1 MLISEKACE
10 WGINCVN
17 WPDQWPYRP
26 EVSLEARHDGDNLYL
41 HYKVRED
48 AVMASAASDREQVWR
63 DSCVEFFFAPAD
75 DGLYYNIECSCIG
88 KIYMCCGG
96 DRHDREFLPE
106 EAYRGI
112 IREGSLGM
120 EPFAL
125 REGPLEWE
133 MRLVIPASTFVR
145 HDIRSFRGLE
155 ARGNFYKCE
164 DALPQRHYLS
174 LFPVATLKPDFHR
187 PEFFDKIIFSK

>member
-1 MLISEKACE
+1 MT
-10 WGINCVN
+10 GIICICTTRSGRMPS
-17 WPDQWPYRP
+17 WLLPPRTGSRYGGIP
-26 EVSLEARHDGDNLYL
+26 
-41 HYKVRED
+41 
-48 AVMASAASDREQVWR
+48 
-63 DSCVEFFFAPAD
+63 APAD

-125 REGPLEWE
+125 REGPQEWE

-155 ARGNFYKCE
+155 ARGNFYKCG